1 MIGWLLKKV
10 ATARRPAPLRQQ
22 EPRVPSPEACA
33 IWHDV
38 VRALEAKPKSAK

>member
-10 ATARRPAPLRQQ
+10 ATAQRAAPQRPEEQRA
-22 EPRVPSPEACA
+22 PSPEACA

-38 VRALEAKPKSAK
+38 VRALDAKPKNAK

>member
-10 ATARRPAPLRQQ
+10 ATAQPAPPRQ
-22 EPRVPSPEACA
+22 EEARVPSPEACA

-38 VRALEAKPKSAK
+38 VRALDAKPKSAK

>member
-10 ATARRPAPLRQQ
+10 ASAQPATPQRQEEQ
-22 EPRVPSPEACA
+22 RVPSPEACA

-38 VRALEAKPKSAK
+38 VRALDAKPKSAK

>member
-10 ATARRPAPLRQQ
+10 ATTQHPAPPPQDEQRT
-22 EPRVPSPEACA
+22 PSPEACA

-38 VRALEAKPKSAK
+38 VRALDAKPKNAK

>member
-10 ATARRPAPLRQQ
+10 ATTQPAPQQ
-22 EPRVPSPEACA
+22 QDEPRRPSPEACA

-38 VRALEAKPKSAK
+38 VRALDAKPKNAK

>member
-10 ATARRPAPLRQQ
+10 ASAKSTSPRQEEQ
-22 EPRVPSPEACA
+22 RAPSPEACA

-38 VRALEAKPKSAK
+38 VRALDAKPKSAK

>member
-10 ATARRPAPLRQQ
+10 ASTQSAPQRQE

-38 VRALEAKPKSAK
+38 VRALDAKPKSAK

>member
-10 ATARRPAPLRQQ
+10 AMSQPAAPARQ
-22 EPRVPSPEACA
+22 EEQRAPSPEACA